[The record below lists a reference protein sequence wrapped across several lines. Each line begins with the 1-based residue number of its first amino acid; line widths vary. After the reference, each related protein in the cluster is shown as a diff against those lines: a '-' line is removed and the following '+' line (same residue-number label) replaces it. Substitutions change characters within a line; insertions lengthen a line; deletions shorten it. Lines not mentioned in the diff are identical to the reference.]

1 MSTFAQMS
9 LPSFLVQRLLEA
21 GITTPTPIQQAA
33 IPPALE
39 GRDVMAQAKTGSGK
53 TLAFLLPMIV
63 RALRATQLLRGNR
76 ITVSTRGGFA
86 LASTRAFVQVGAVCA
101 RQR

>member
-9 LPSFLVQRLLEA
+9 LPSFLAQRLLQA
-21 GITTPTPIQQAA
+21 GITLPTPIQQAA

-53 TLAFLLPMIV
+53 TLAFLLPMIE
-63 RALRATQLLRGNR
+63 RALRPG
-76 ITVSTRGGFA
+76 V
-86 LASTRAFVQVGAVCA
+86 ASHGAPPLPQSVQENAVPSS
-101 RQR
+101 

>member
-9 LPSFLVQRLLEA
+9 LPPSIVQRLLQA
-21 GITTPTPIQQAA
+21 GITVPTPIQQAA

-53 TLAFLLPMIV
+53 TLAFLLPMIE
-63 RALRATQLLRGNR
+63 RALRSYSPF
-76 ITVSTRGGFA
+76 VSA
-86 LASTRAFVQVGAVCA
+86 
-101 RQR
+101 